1 MAYHHYRNNVPGW
14 GTQNFQLVAPPV
26 PGYQPMP
33 TWTGLDFYS
42 AHAMGGDPMLYQ
54 NTMSRFHNWFGGV
67 GKEEARY
74 WHSRAYGGIGEVT
87 RMMPEEIGAAAA
99 YEAYREMKYS
109 SSMYNFLYSD
119 FERHREALRGMAIA
133 EVVRLWQDTG
143 RAFDQYGQQV
153 ACDAAASTADQI
165 LRQREMEGGHLG
177 MGLGA
182 GSYRDRRNSFSAY
195 PVSGY
200 AGSMGGSVYGGGS
213 PMMGSMGIPGS
224 PYSPMGGGFGQA
236 VGMPMSYGG
245 GYGGSYGGGYPG
257 SYGGGYPGSY
267 GGSPYDLA
275 GGLQVPGI
283 GFPGY
288 ATSLPGTPAALILP
302 PAEGHHHRRS
312 RSRSHRHHRRHR
324 SHDRY

>member
-1 MAYHHYRNNVPGW
+1 
-14 GTQNFQLVAPPV
+14 
-26 PGYQPMP
+26 
-33 TWTGLDFYS
+33 
-42 AHAMGGDPMLYQ
+42 MLYQ

-74 WHSRAYGGIGEVT
+74 WHSRAYGGIVRSPSISTSPFPVSFELKGEVT

-133 EVVRLWQDTG
+133 EGNVTIDLSPSLSPFHFSHVIDSLVIIVVRLWQDTG

-245 GYGGSYGGGYPG
+245 GYGGGYPG
-257 SYGGGYPGSY
+257 SFGGGYPGSY